1 MIKSLL
7 LGAALSLAMTMPAQ
21 AAEPAPPPAFRVVP
35 TTASLRPAIELGSG
49 AGAEQWE
56 AFVDQVSVRNVTGAA
71 LYPVLPPPGRRN
83 GRAVIVVPGGG
94 YRFVSID
101 SEGFRVAEALAAEG
115 YAAFVLKYRTVATAR
130 DIPAYL
136 ADTMKLFANLGKGE
150 LADHPPA
157 VEDLATALAH
167 VRSHAADWQVDPARI
182 GVIGFSAGS
191 RTAIR
196 LIETSPEAAG
206 RLDSVAL
213 LYPPMTQPVKSGPR
227 PPLFLAI
234 AADDPLFQQ
243 GKLTLLS
250 GWLNE
255 SPKVEFHLY
264 AGGSHGFGMR
274 PNGNTSDLWIGQYL
288 AWLKRH

>member
-7 LGAALSLAMTMPAQ
+7 LGAALSLAVITPAH
-21 AAEPAPPPAFRVVP
+21 AAEPAPPPAFRVMP
-35 TTASLRPAIELGSG
+35 TTPSLRPAIELGG
-49 AGAEQWE
+49 GPAAEQWE
-56 AFVDQVSVRNVTGAA
+56 AFLDQVSVRNVTGAA
-71 LYPVLPPPGRRN
+71 LYPVLPPPGRGN

-94 YRFVSID
+94 YRFVSIE
-101 SEGFRVAEALAAEG
+101 SEGFRVAEALAADG
-115 YAAFVLKYRTVATAR
+115 YAAFVLKYRTMATAK

-136 ADTMKLFANLGKGE
+136 ADTMKLFANLGKSE
-150 LADHPPA
+150 LSDNPPA
-157 VEDLATALAH
+157 VEDLARAIAH

-196 LIETSPEAAG
+196 LIETQPAAAG
-206 RLDSVAL
+206 QLDSVAL
-213 LYPPMTQPVKSGPR
+213 LYPPMTQPVKPGPR

-234 AADDPLFQQ
+234 AADDPLFRQ

-250 GWLNE
+250 QWLEE

-264 AGGSHGFGMR
+264 SGGSHGFGMR